1 MMTVHQTGG
10 KMADC
15 GVLQPM
21 TTRQMK
27 SGAFVKVSMLSRRNV
42 HIALCLGK

>member
-1 MMTVHQTGG
+1 MMTVRQMGG

-27 SGAFVKVSMLSRRNV
+27 SGAFVKVS
-42 HIALCLGK
+42 IAE

>member
-1 MMTVHQTGG
+1 MMNAPQMEG

-21 TTRQMK
+21 TTKQMK
-27 SGAFVKVSMLSRRNV
+27 SGAFVKVSV
-42 HIALCLGK
+42 AQ